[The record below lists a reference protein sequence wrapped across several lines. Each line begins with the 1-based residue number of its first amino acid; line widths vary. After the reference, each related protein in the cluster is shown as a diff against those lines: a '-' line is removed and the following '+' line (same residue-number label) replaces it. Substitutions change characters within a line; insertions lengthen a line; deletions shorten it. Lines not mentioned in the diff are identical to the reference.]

1 MNANNT
7 FVYMDGVY
15 QEKSEYTVSGT
26 TLSFTTAP
34 TAGDSIEVI
43 IPKTT
48 ELQQPATASID
59 DIAMFDNT
67 AIIGNTLTSTTV
79 ASTSATTIATHAA
92 ATYRTV
98 KYLVQCT
105 QGTDYHS
112 TEINLIH
119 DGTTVYITE
128 YGTLFDNASLATF
141 NATIS
146 SGNILLQIT
155 PGSATSMPVKVISTA
170 VPV

>member
-1 MNANNT
+1 MYDT
-7 FVYMDGVY
+7 
-15 QEKSEYTVSGT
+15 TVLIPQT
-26 TLSFTTAP
+26 VTA
-34 TAGDSIEVI
+34 
-43 IPKTT
+43 
-48 ELQQPATASID
+48 
-59 DIAMFDNT
+59 
-67 AIIGNTLTSTTV
+67 TTV

-92 ATYRTV
+92 ATYRTI

-128 YGTLFDNASLATF
+128 YGTLFDNASLGTF

-155 PGSATSMPVKVISTA
+155 PGSATSMAVKVMSSAI
-170 VPV
+170 PV